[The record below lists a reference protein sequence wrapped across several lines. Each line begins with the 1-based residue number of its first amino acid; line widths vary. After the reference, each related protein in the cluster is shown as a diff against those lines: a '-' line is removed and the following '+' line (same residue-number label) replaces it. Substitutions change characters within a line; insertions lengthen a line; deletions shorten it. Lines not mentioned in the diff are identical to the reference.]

1 MSCAPAAGEVA
12 SNPADQRHIFL
23 QGVQGVSPAA
33 ARRPRLGVC
42 TVTPDRL
49 YRFASEFV
57 RQGHEAVL
65 QASKNVG
72 EFRHPP

>member
-1 MSCAPAAGEVA
+1 MSCAPVAGEVA
-12 SNPADQRHIFL
+12 SNPADQRHKFL

-42 TVTPDRL
+42 IAMPDLL
-49 YRFASEFV
+49 YRIASEFV

-65 QASKNVG
+65 RASRNVD
-72 EFRHPP
+72 EFRPPP